1 MTDSGQAHLDTTEFY
16 LLWAA
21 KQIVASQTDVVTAR
35 GNAG

>member
-1 MTDSGQAHLDTTEFY
+1 MTDSGRAYLETTEFY

-21 KQIVASQTDVVTAR
+21 KQIVASQTDVATNR